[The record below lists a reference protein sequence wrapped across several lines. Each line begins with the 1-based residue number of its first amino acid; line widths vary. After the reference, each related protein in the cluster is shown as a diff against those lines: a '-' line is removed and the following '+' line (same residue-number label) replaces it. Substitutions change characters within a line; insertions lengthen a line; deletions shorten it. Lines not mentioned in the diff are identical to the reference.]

1 MQLYVVLSFF
11 YRLDLLRQEDVF
23 CHNAH
28 IMPRGDVS
36 RETLLAALWFAVL
49 DFDGAVYVERDG
61 DLDEEECGEEEEGG
75 G

>member
-11 YRLDLLRQEDVF
+11 YRLDLLHQDDVF

-28 IMPRGDVS
+28 IKPRD
-36 RETLLAALWFAVL
+36 LCFAVL

-61 DLDEEECGEEEEGG
+61 DLYEEEGG
-75 G
+75 EKEEGCR